1 MVGFRKPV
9 DIDVHIIDKPGN
21 DPPFDFYMTSEDKE
35 VGANPERSLMFANG
49 GRWDGFL
56 LRFQLHDET
65 SPKQDFRFM
74 DAGKLSNGHPNPD
87 LTPMWVK
94 TVDSFDEPCPDR
106 EFWPTFA
113 TFAVQGNNR
122 RLVVINKNPEGST
135 QKFKFAF
142 LFSRQPS
149 VAGHQLMYDPNG
161 TNTNGPKPL
170 VSRSSSSTAA
180 IAIAGVAVGIALTLL
195 VQAILAG

>member
-21 DPPFDFYMTSEDKE
+21 NPPFDFVMETDDEE
-35 VGANPERSLMFANG
+35 VGANPQRSLIFANG

-56 LRFQLHDET
+56 LRFHLHDDT
-65 SPKQDFRFM
+65 RPNQGFRFM
-74 DAGKLSNGHPNPD
+74 DAGELGDGEPDPD

-94 TVDSFDEPCPDR
+94 TVNDFDEPCPHR
-106 EFWPTFA
+106 QFWPAFA
-113 TFAVQGNNR
+113 TFAVKGDNR
-122 RLVVINKNPEGST
+122 RLIVINKNPTGNT

-149 VAGHQLMYDPNG
+149 VPGHQLMYDPNG
-161 TNTNGPKPL
+161 TNTNGPKPFL
-170 VSRSSSSTAA
+170 SKSSSSGAA
-180 IAIAGVAVGIALTLL
+180 IAVAGVAAGVVLTLL
-195 VQAILAG
+195 VQSILN